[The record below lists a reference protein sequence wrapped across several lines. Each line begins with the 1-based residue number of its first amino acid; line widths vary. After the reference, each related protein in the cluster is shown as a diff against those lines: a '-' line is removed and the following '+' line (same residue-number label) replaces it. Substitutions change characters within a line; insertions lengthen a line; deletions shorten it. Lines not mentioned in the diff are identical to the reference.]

1 MNDDSRKSL
10 RIHLHSRVFIELT
23 SADVVA
29 NLPAEIIQCKILDV
43 SKEGLRVAIEREVPV
58 GAILHIGAELPGAEE
73 TFHLAAE
80 VKWCRQRPEPDT
92 GWSAGFQL
100 LNASDS
106 DISDWQRL
114 LEHV

>member
-1 MNDDSRKSL
+1 MKGDSRKNL

-29 NLPAEIIQCKILDV
+29 NLPAEIIECKILDV
-43 SKEGLRVAIEREVPV
+43 SKDGLRVALEREVPV
-58 GAILHIGAELPGAEE
+58 AAILHIGAELPGTAEA
-73 TFHLAAE
+73 FHLAAE
-80 VKWCRQRPEPDT
+80 VKWCRQSPEPDS

-106 DISDWQRL
+106 DIRDWQRL

>member
-1 MNDDSRKSL
+1 MNGDSRKSL
-10 RIHLHSRVFIELT
+10 RIHLHSRVFVELT

-29 NLPAEIIQCKILDV
+29 GIPAEIIACKILDV
-43 SKEGLRVAIEREVPV
+43 SKEGLRVALEREVPV
-58 GAILHIGAELPGAEE
+58 GAILHIGAELPGTEE

-80 VKWCRQRPEPDT
+80 VKWCRQANGPEP
-92 GWSAGFQL
+92 GWTAGFQL

-106 DISDWQRL
+106 DISDWQQL